1 MRGSAKLT
9 KKQSK
14 AAKLAKLAKLA
25 KEKDIT
31 IITPEQFA
39 HFTKAAEDMIPAII
53 DGDAEENRV
62 VNCRGFLHSKD

>member
-14 AAKLAKLAKLA
+14 QAKLA
-25 KEKDIT
+25 KEKAVT
-31 IITPEQFA
+31 ITPEQFA

-53 DGDAEENRV
+53 DGDANEERV
-62 VNCRGFLHSKD
+62 VSIVECLHYRLI